1 MKKLKIVWILA
12 AAILIGGVI
21 SLPLINNH
29 TAYKVEKAL
38 CEIPLPE
45 ETELIESLSQA
56 GKLTGNGNGMQYFG
70 AILIRSELSLE
81 ELDAYYSDYRRNEW
95 EYLVE
100 IQKGQSIEVI
110 DHETLQFSEEIK
122 VLQSKAIQLPSQ
134 GLVMRKGKVLSNFDI
149 SNRALKLVVYADSVG
164 CTACAINHID
174 SWSSFIDYAEQF
186 NEQLRFYFIFA
197 PLKRKTNICRTKNY
211 FLWQTYQKK
220 AIFNINLDLPGYSSH
235 WLSLIHI

>member
-1 MKKLKIVWILA
+1 MKKLEIVRILA

-21 SLPLINNH
+21 SIPLINNH

-81 ELDAYYSDYRRNEW
+81 ELETYYSDYRSNEW

-100 IQKGQSIEVI
+100 IQEGQSIEVI
-110 DHETLQFSEEIK
+110 EHKDY
-122 VLQSKAIQLPSQ
+122 
-134 GLVMRKGKVLSNFDI
+134 NFR
-149 SNRALKLVVYADSVG
+149 NK
-164 CTACAINHID
+164 
-174 SWSSFIDYAEQF
+174 
-186 NEQLRFYFIFA
+186 
-197 PLKRKTNICRTKNY
+197 
-211 FLWQTYQKK
+211 
-220 AIFNINLDLPGYSSH
+220 
-235 WLSLIHI
+235 

>member
-1 MKKLKIVWILA
+1 MKKIKVVGILA
-12 AAILIGGVI
+12 AVVLIGG
-21 SLPLINNH
+21 SLSIPLINNY

-70 AILIRSELSLE
+70 AILIKSELSLE

-110 DHETLQFSEEIK
+110 DHGGLQFSEEIK
-122 VLQSKAIQLPSQ
+122 DSGYYIVYSWGSGNSLLEE
-134 GLVMRKGKVLSNFDI
+134 LDI
-149 SNRALKLVVYADSVG
+149 RG
-164 CTACAINHID
+164 H
-174 SWSSFIDYAEQF
+174 
-186 NEQLRFYFIFA
+186 
-197 PLKRKTNICRTKNY
+197 
-211 FLWQTYQKK
+211 
-220 AIFNINLDLPGYSSH
+220 
-235 WLSLIHI
+235 

>member
-56 GKLTGNGNGMQYFG
+56 GKFTGNGNGMQYFG

-110 DHETLQFSEEIK
+110 DHGGLQFSKEIK
-122 VLQSKAIQLPSQ
+122 GSGYYIVYSWGSGDSLLQELD
-134 GLVMRKGKVLSNFDI
+134 MRG
-149 SNRALKLVVYADSVG
+149 
-164 CTACAINHID
+164 H
-174 SWSSFIDYAEQF
+174 
-186 NEQLRFYFIFA
+186 
-197 PLKRKTNICRTKNY
+197 
-211 FLWQTYQKK
+211 
-220 AIFNINLDLPGYSSH
+220 
-235 WLSLIHI
+235 